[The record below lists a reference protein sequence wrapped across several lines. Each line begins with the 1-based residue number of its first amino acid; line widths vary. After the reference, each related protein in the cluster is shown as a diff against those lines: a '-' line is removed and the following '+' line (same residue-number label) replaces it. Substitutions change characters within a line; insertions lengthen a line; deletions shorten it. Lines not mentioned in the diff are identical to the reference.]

1 MTVNTHQT
9 ADHQATEL
17 NIAHGKWS
25 ARIALRGAALAHL
38 SAGDTQIVSSDWLNS
53 ADWFAGS
60 TLAPWVNRLDAGT
73 WQFNGKALH
82 APINDKDNNCA
93 NHGLVFDR
101 IFEVVQKSDSQVELS
116 TLIHDETAY
125 PFEVR
130 LSVFY
135 ELTEFGLRSVIT
147 AENIGSSKAPFAAG
161 THPYFVTDPASELAL
176 DAFEEFEVDNRMLP
190 ISRKLA
196 TTPGAQSRIIRVNN
210 PADFT
215 DTCFGGLTRYAEG
228 FAQSKLTRPL
238 SNERVIVFQSQEF
251 SYLQVFTLMGT
262 DFAGDNTLLALEP
275 QSAPA
280 NAFNTSDGLVWL
292 ESGQTW
298 SGTWGVDIEELTE

>member
-1 MTVNTHQT
+1 MNTHQT
-9 ADHQATEL
+9 AQPHAAVITL
-17 NIAHGKWS
+17 SHGQWS
-25 ARIALRGAALAHL
+25 ARISTVGAALVHL
-38 SAGDTQIVSSDWLNS
+38 SADGTQIVSSDWLNS

-73 WQFNGKALH
+73 WKHNGQELR
-82 APINDKDNNCA
+82 APINDKDNHCA
-93 NHGLVFDR
+93 NHGLVADH
-101 IFEVVQKSDSQVELS
+101 IFEVVQKSSSEVELS

-125 PFEVR
+125 PFRVL
-130 LSVFY
+130 LSVNY
-135 ELTEFGLRSVIT
+135 ELTEDGLSSRIS
-147 AENIGSSKAPFAAG
+147 AKNLGSGKAPFAAG
-161 THPYFVTDPASELAL
+161 THPYFVTDPASELVLEAQ
-176 DAFEEFEVDNRMLP
+176 EEFEVDARMLP
-190 ISRKLA
+190 IGRKPATAQQSESR
-196 TTPGAQSRIIRVNN
+196 TVRVNN

-215 DTCFGGLTRYAEG
+215 DTCFTGLTRHAQG
-228 FAQSKLTRPL
+228 FSQATLTRPL

-280 NAFNTSDGLVWL
+280 NAFNTGDGLVWL

-298 SGTWGVDIEELTE
+298 SGAWGVKIEELTQ